1 MLHVCDGFFF
11 DLLAFIRRR
20 RSSPANASPVQ
31 PVQAQAEARD
41 DESLQRQQDEVV
53 FWGLHAFP
61 VLW

>member
-1 MLHVCDGFFF
+1 MLHVSDGFFF

-20 RSSPANASPVQ
+20 RPANASPVQ
-31 PVQAQAEARD
+31 PVQAQVEARD
-41 DESLQRQQDEVV
+41 DDRLQRQQDEVV